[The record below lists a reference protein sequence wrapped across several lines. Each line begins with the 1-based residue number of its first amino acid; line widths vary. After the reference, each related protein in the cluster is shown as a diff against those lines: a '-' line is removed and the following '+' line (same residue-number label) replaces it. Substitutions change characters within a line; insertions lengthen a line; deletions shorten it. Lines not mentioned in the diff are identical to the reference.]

1 MDKERYIERLKLAS
15 RKGDASNKVGKTR
28 IRQIA
33 NKVKAKAQSR
43 SPSSLEPMRARNG
56 KTDKVSQSHRKDLS
70 QMKTLDSILREIE
83 AGKKLRSMIVNE
95 RSVKRLLPHYKEN
108 IYEKE
113 QREKAQKERD
123 LLRSKLTN
131 YAKVLRPKYAYRLY
145 NQVDFDNVDNMRE
158 NLRRIEAEI
167 KANPNVLKNLQ
178 VSVVADSK
186 AKEKIAAQEAKL
198 ERLREELAKA
208 HQFMKQR
215 DAEFKEVMEKT
226 ERELKRAHDH
236 EIEQFRIQ
244 LDQWKAEHGRALRDF
259 TLLQEEL

>member
-1 MDKERYIERLKLAS
+1 
-15 RKGDASNKVGKTR
+15 
-28 IRQIA
+28 
-33 NKVKAKAQSR
+33 
-43 SPSSLEPMRARNG
+43 
-56 KTDKVSQSHRKDLS
+56 
-70 QMKTLDSILREIE
+70 
-83 AGKKLRSMIVNE
+83 
-95 RSVKRLLPHYKEN
+95 
-108 IYEKE
+108 
-113 QREKAQKERD
+113 
-123 LLRSKLTN
+123 
-131 YAKVLRPKYAYRLY
+131 
-145 NQVDFDNVDNMRE
+145 MRE

-167 KANPNVLKNLQ
+167 KANPNVLNNMQ
-178 VSVVADSK
+178 VSIVGDSK
-186 AKEKIAAQEAKL
+186 AKEKIAEQEAEL